1 MRSKIGSSSLLHE
14 LEGKPRS
21 SLQQRARLGRMPEGR
36 RRQAMPRIPIA
47 ALTRSETTMSPRR
60 SDDELLIDAR
70 GSGYRRKPITTVLVA
85 VAIDEQL
92 PNNDCFGG
100 RRASRPTR
108 RRPAG
113 PRPAGR
119 QTVPCLQACF
129 EHPRRGTMCTLPDF
143 VLCQLAC
150 PSYCFFF
157 MWTLCTNLKVT
168 PEALCGHMRL
178 IHELEARMGG
188 YQD

>member
-1 MRSKIGSSSLLHE
+1 
-14 LEGKPRS
+14 
-21 SLQQRARLGRMPEGR
+21 MPEGR

-47 ALTRSETTMSPRR
+47 ALTTSETTMSPRR

-85 VAIDEQL
+85 VAIEERL
-92 PNNDCFGG
+92 PTNDCFGG

-129 EHPRRGTMCTLPDF
+129 EHPRRGTMCTLSEDSFFMPASLSF
-143 VLCQLAC
+143 IL
-150 PSYCFFF
+150 FFF
-157 MWTLCTNLKVT
+157 MWTMCTNLEVT
-168 PEALCGHMRL
+168 PEALCGHMTF
-178 IHELEARMGG
+178 IHELEARKGG